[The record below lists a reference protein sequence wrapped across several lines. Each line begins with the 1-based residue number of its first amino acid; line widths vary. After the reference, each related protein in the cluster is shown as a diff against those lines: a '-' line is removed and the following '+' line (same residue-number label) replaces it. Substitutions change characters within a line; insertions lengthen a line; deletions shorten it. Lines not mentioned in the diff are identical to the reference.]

1 MSTREQPRPAGDE
14 APQYRSVEAA
24 PASGVAGDGD
34 APLPVTIIQP
44 SRGWVS
50 LQLRELW
57 AYRELLYFL
66 TWRDVIV
73 RYKQTV
79 LGAGWAILQPVTT
92 MVVFTLFFGR
102 LAKIP
107 SDGLPY
113 PIFSYAGLLPW
124 TFFTFGMSQSAIS
137 LVNNAHLV
145 TRVYFPRVVIPLSAV
160 IAGGVDFAL
169 AFVVLLGMMVWYGIT
184 PNPNVIF
191 IIPLLLLVFVTS
203 LGAGLWLSALNVRY
217 RDVRYTLPFITQLW
231 LFATPIAYPSSLIE
245 QPLRT
250 FYGLNPMVGV
260 VEGFRWALLGT
271 DTRPGPVILASAAA
285 SLVVLVSGLYFFRR
299 TERSFA
305 DII

>member
-1 MSTREQPRPAGDE
+1 MSTREQPRPAGGE

-24 PASGVAGDGD
+24 PAPDVAGDGD

-44 SRGWVS
+44 TRGWVS
-50 LQLRELW
+50 LELRELW

-79 LGAGWAILQPVTT
+79 LGAGWAILQPIST

-107 SDGLPY
+107 SDDLPY

-124 TFFTFGMSQSAIS
+124 TFFTFGLSQSAIS
-137 LVNNAHLV
+137 LVNNASLV
-145 TRVYFPRVVIPLSAV
+145 TRVFFPRLVIPLSAV
-160 IAGGVDFAL
+160 IAGGVDFLL
-169 AFVVLLGMMVWYGIT
+169 AFIVLLGMMVFYGIT
-184 PNPNVIF
+184 PGANVVF
-191 IIPLLLLVFVTS
+191 LIPLLMLVFVTS
-203 LGAGLWLSALNVRY
+203 LGAGLWLSALNVKY
-217 RDVRYTLPFITQLW
+217 RDVRYTLPFTTQLW

-245 QPLRT
+245 QPWRT

-271 DTRPGPVILASAAA
+271 DTRPGAVILASAAA
-285 SLVVLVSGLYFFRR
+285 SVLVLLSGLYFFRR